1 MIDADFIAFGSFRLY
16 FTGIDGQA
24 FSSLRRPMRR
34 WRRPW
39 LSTRGSASGSGTRER
54 RRMSYAKR

>member
-24 FSSLRRPMRR
+24 FSSLR
-34 WRRPW
+34 
-39 LSTRGSASGSGTRER
+39 
-54 RRMSYAKR
+54 